1 MIGLAFI
8 TSFTTCSCLVLCL
21 SDEFQGISSQG
32 LSAKSE
38 WIAKWLDLQY
48 RIKMHNET
56 FAVLQLW
63 LLIPTFFF
71 EDEFISS
78 RLSNN

>member
-1 MIGLAFI
+1 MNLRELQVKDFL
-8 TSFTTCSCLVLCL
+8 FYQL
-21 SDEFQGISSQG
+21 
-32 LSAKSE
+32 KSE

-48 RIKMHNET
+48 RIKMHNDT

-63 LLIPTFFF
+63 LTISTFF

-78 RLSNN
+78 RLSNDLPPAMERLSS